1 MESSKRYS
9 INKIT
14 KFPKPIFIYIIVI
27 CVTSLFARLIIFP
40 YDLPITL
47 DGKEYFWYAIDMKI
61 LEQIPPNYRF
71 PNNGWPVLL
80 SVFYSG
86 FDSNSFIDYMN
97 FQRFLTVSI
106 SIITI
111 PLIFLLC
118 KKFVSTNY
126 ALLATIIFA
135 FEPRVILNS
144 ILGITEPLFVLLITC
159 MLLFLFQKKSNYIY
173 AAFVAA
179 ALCALV
185 RYEGLLLIIPL
196 SISFFIK
203 HRERKQIIKF
213 CIAIGIFAL
222 IIIPSASIRME
233 STGSDGLTSHISA
246 GVNHYQNISKT
257 GEEGQEKLFKMFEN
271 GLKKLI
277 LYSGWISIPILWIFV
292 PVGIFLAIK
301 NKNPN
306 LIILFA
312 FSLTLLIPIF
322 YAYTRD
328 IQETRYFLSLLPIFC
343 IFSSLTI
350 KKMMEKTN
358 SKIIVTVI
366 IIFGITFSSMIFV
379 DFKKMDIVGETEL
392 FDTAKIIVNISK
404 GTNDISPVVK
414 YYSIAILEKQEFPE
428 LRENIE
434 ILRPKIIKSDGFS
447 TIDEYINFG
456 KENELT
462 HLVLDGKNENN
473 ILNDV
478 YLNSDNYPYLTEH
491 FDSSIKE
498 NKMKIFEINYKIFE
512 KMNYK
517 K

>member
-1 MESSKRYS
+1 MENSKIYNS
-9 INKIT
+9 YKIT
-14 KFPKPIFIYIIVI
+14 GFPKSIFIYIIII
-27 CVTSLFARLIIFP
+27 CVASFFARLIIFP

-61 LEQIPPNYRF
+61 LEEIPTNYRF
-71 PNNGWPVLL
+71 PNNGWPILL

-86 FDSNSFIDYMN
+86 FDSNSFLDYMN
-97 FQRFLTVSI
+97 FQRFLTIGI

-111 PLIFLLC
+111 PIIFLLC

-126 ALLATIIFA
+126 ALIATIIFA
-135 FEPRVILNS
+135 FEPRVVLNS
-144 ILGITEPLFVLLITC
+144 VLGITEPLFVLLISC

-173 AAFVAA
+173 AAFAAA

-203 HRERKQIIKF
+203 YRERKQIIKF

-233 STGSDGLTSHISA
+233 STGNDGLTSHIYA
-246 GVNHYQNISKT
+246 GVNHYQNIST
-257 GEEGQEKLFKMFEN
+257 RGENGQEKLFNMFEN
-271 GLKKLI
+271 GLKNLI
-277 LYSGWISIPILWIFV
+277 LYSGWISIPILWFFV

-301 NKNPN
+301 NKNAN
-306 LIILFA
+306 MIMIFT
-312 FSLTLLIPIF
+312 FSFTLLIPIY

-350 KKMMEKTN
+350 KKIIEKIN
-358 SKIIVTVI
+358 SKIIVA
-366 IIFGITFSSMIFV
+366 GILILGIAVSSIIFV
-379 DFKKMDIVGETEL
+379 DFKKIDVTDEIEL
-392 FDTAKIIVNISK
+392 YDVAKIVVNISK

-414 YYSIAILEKQEFPE
+414 YYSAAILEKQEFPS
-428 LRENIE
+428 LRENTE
-434 ILRPKIIKSDGFS
+434 SLRPKIIKSNSFS
-447 TIDEYINFG
+447 TIEDYIKFG
-456 KENELT
+456 KDNGLT
-462 HLVLDGKNENN
+462 HLVLDGQTENS
-473 ILNDV
+473 ILHDV
-478 YLNSDNYPYLTEH
+478 YRNSDNYPYLTEH

-498 NKMKIFEINYKIFE
+498 NKMKIFEVNYEIFE
-512 KMNYK
+512 EEK
-517 K
+517 